1 MPNNSK
7 FVGYNTQGIM
17 KRLLLLVFFISTG
30 SLFAQDS
37 TNILQKT
44 GRVFHNV
51 FYRETYGKNI
61 IKYNPMASTLFDDPR
76 NTAVGY
82 ERTTWHNQS
91 ASVDFG
97 MFFFPALLDRDF
109 GAVESTPRNNKGF
122 IVSVD
127 YRFYLKKLNTRPAP
141 NGIYIGPY
149 YSVYRH
155 KGGVDFE
162 YLDEQGVAPVKY
174 NAELATEFTF
184 HNIGFQLGYQFVFW
198 KRLSMD
204 LILFAP
210 AYTFYDIRL
219 DLTSNMS
226 PDLQSQIYQKYKDS
240 FFSKYPVFEELF
252 DKANFS
258 KSGVSRGTTANF
270 RYTIQFGY
278 CF

>member
-1 MPNNSK
+1 
-7 FVGYNTQGIM
+7 M
-17 KRLLLLVFFISTG
+17 KTRLWMVLLCIYTG

-37 TNILQKT
+37 TSILRKT
-44 GRVFHNV
+44 GKVFHNV

-61 IKYNPMASTLFDDPR
+61 IKYNPMASTLFSDPR
-76 NTAVGY
+76 NTGFGY
-82 ERTTWHNQS
+82 ERTTYRNQS
-91 ASVDFG
+91 ASLNAG
-97 MFFFPALLDRDF
+97 MFFFPVILDKDF
-109 GAVESTPRNNKGF
+109 GAVKSSPRNNKGF
-122 IVSVD
+122 IISAD

-162 YLDEQGVAPVKY
+162 YIDETGTSPVNY
-174 NAELATEFTF
+174 NAQLESQFTF
-184 HNIGFQLGYQFVFW
+184 HNVGFQLGYQFIFW

-204 LILFAP
+204 LVLFGP
-210 AYTFYDIRL
+210 AYSFYDIRL
-219 DLTSNMS
+219 DLSSNLS
-226 PDLQSQIYQKYKDS
+226 ADQQSDIYQKYKDS
-240 FFSKYPVFEELF
+240 FFAKYPVFEDLL

-258 KSGVSRGTTANF
+258 KSGVSRGTAANF